1 MNEIFKNYS
10 YARTYI
16 DDVIVFSSSFEKH
29 LQHFNN
35 IFIFFQQWNITFK
48 ISKTYFKYLNI
59 FLLNQKI
66 DSFDL
71 ITAKKKLKIITELFF
86 SIFLKTFKK
95 YIEMI
100 EWFRNY
106 VSYYAQKSEALQRKK
121 TKLLKN
127 DSIKKSIKKNFS
139 QKILLK
145 NFSTEKFQF
154 YKQLQKNFSKFSWL
168 THFDI
173 LKQLYAD
180 IDVSKNDFDVM
191 IYHVKNDS
199 EIDKTSNKR

>member
-1 MNEIFKNYS
+1 MKWKDFSAYVQKKMNEIFKNYS
-10 YARTYI
+10 YVRAYI

-29 LQHFNN
+29 LQYFNN
-35 IFIFFQQWNITFK
+35 IFAFFQQWNITFK
-48 ISKTYFKYLNI
+48 ISKTYFEYFNI

-71 ITAKKKLKIITELFF
+71 ITAKKKLKIITELSF
-86 SIFLKTFKK
+86 SIFLKTLKK

-106 VSYYAQKSEALQRKK
+106 VSYYAQKSETLQRKK

-127 DSIKKSIKKNFS
+127 DSVKKSIKKNFN

-154 YKQLQKNFSKFSWL
+154 Y
-168 THFDI
+168 
-173 LKQLYAD
+173 
-180 IDVSKNDFDVM
+180 
-191 IYHVKNDS
+191 
-199 EIDKTSNKR
+199 E